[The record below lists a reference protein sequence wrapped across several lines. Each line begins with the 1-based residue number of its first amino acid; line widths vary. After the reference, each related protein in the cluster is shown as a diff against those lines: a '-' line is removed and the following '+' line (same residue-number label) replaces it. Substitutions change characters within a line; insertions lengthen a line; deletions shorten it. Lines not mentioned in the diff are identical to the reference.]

1 MKHVEE
7 REVTRPERNYKYTC
21 SRCGEPSGDS
31 EDSDAR
37 DHYDVSRVE
46 IEMKS
51 GRKIELRIDPPGLA
65 QIHELKSIKIESH
78 EGSSYPE
85 GSHITATVID
95 CCRKCFEEHA
105 LPALVNA
112 GFVPRDEDRS
122 W

>member
-1 MKHVEE
+1 MKHIKE
-7 REVTRPERNYKYTC
+7 RDVTRTERDYNYTC
-21 SRCGEPSGDS
+21 SRCGQPSGDS
-31 EDSDAR
+31 EEHRSS
-37 DHYDVSRVE
+37 YDVSRVE

-51 GRKIELRIDPPGLA
+51 GRKIELRADPPSLMS
-65 QIHELKSIKIESH
+65 IHDINKVMIESH

-95 CCRKCFEEHA
+95 CCRKCFEEFA